1 MLKIVI
7 ERSSDAMYSCCME
20 NAKHIISA
28 IGGLTATGEILG
40 ISAAAVHRWNE
51 NNRIPPLRMFQ
62 LRERRPDIFET
73 IVTSPVTTR
82 NRDTNPAADFSTP
95 PSAGAY

>member
-1 MLKIVI
+1 
-7 ERSSDAMYSCCME
+7 MYSCCME

-40 ISAAAVHRWNE
+40 ISAAAVHRWSK

-62 LRERRPDIFET
+62 LRERRPDIFNDCHK
-73 IVTSPVTTR
+73 PVTTR